1 MYKLM
6 IVDDELLMRVG
17 IRSMLD
23 WEEHGFYV
31 IGEAANGKEALELA
45 LDVSPDLII
54 TDIKMPVM
62 DGLQLIQRT
71 ADALKTCK
79 YVILSNFD
87 ELHYVK
93 EALKLGASDY
103 LIKSEITETTLAE
116 LLASIRQKLQKEV
129 GSQAGL
135 PVNPLT
141 YTQSLNHLKDTF
153 FQDLVSGFIE
163 DRDIASK
170 AEELHIRVRSDKLVV
185 IKFIVNYYED
195 AKKKYVEKGE
205 KLLRFS
211 ILNIMEEIIPC
222 KWEKEIVVESSS
234 EYWVIVNILPD
245 RASVGA
251 DLKKL
256 CDKLLSSIKDFM
268 NVSLT
273 AGVSTT
279 VTGFSSIRMAYQE
292 AEFALRQGF
301 FAGSKQVLFY
311 EDVVNAPSRKEVNVV
326 LSPQQEQDFLKIW
339 VSKDE
344 KKAEAFLESVRSQLE
359 ALQAD
364 ENSIRENYILVMEMI
379 HAHLSRTA
387 QRTQPSFAEKS
398 PYETVLKGECW
409 EDIHQ
414 ALLAQIG
421 IYFKAD
427 SKVMQERTYADL
439 AIEII
444 DKYYAEDI
452 SLHSVAN
459 QINVNPSYLSR
470 MFKQEKG
477 ENFISYLTRVRIE
490 CAKTYLMS
498 REWRVYEIADK
509 VGYHNYTYFSKI
521 FKKTVGVTPEEYRE
535 MQQGSHVIRE

>member
-31 IGEAANGKEALELA
+31 VGEAANGKEALELA

-62 DGLQLIQRT
+62 DGLQLIQRA

-116 LLASIRQKLQKEV
+116 LLASIRQKLRKEY
-129 GSQAGL
+129 GSQAGM
-135 PVNPLT
+135 PVNPHT

-153 FQDLVSGFIE
+153 FHDLVSGFIE
-163 DRDIASK
+163 EGDIASK
-170 AEELHIRVRSDKLVV
+170 AEELRVRVRSDKLVV

-211 ILNIMEEIIPC
+211 ILNIMDEIIPSR
-222 KWEKEIVVESSS
+222 WEKEIVVESSS
-234 EYWVIVNILPD
+234 EYWVIVNIPPD

-251 DLKKL
+251 DIRKL
-256 CDKLLSSIKDFM
+256 CDKLLSSIKDLM
-268 NVSLT
+268 NVTLT
-273 AGVSTT
+273 AGVSTA
-279 VTGFSSIRMAYQE
+279 VTGFGSIRKAYQE
-292 AEFALRQGF
+292 AEFALRQAF
-301 FAGSKQVLFY
+301 YAGSKQVLFY
-311 EDVVNAPSRKEVNVV
+311 EEVVHAPPRKEVNVI
-326 LSPQQEQDFLKIW
+326 LNPQQEQDFLKIW
-339 VSKDE
+339 ISKDE
-344 KKAEAFLESVRSQLE
+344 KKAGAFLEAVRSELE
-359 ALQAD
+359 ALHAD
-364 ENSIRENYILVMEMI
+364 ENSIRENYISVMEMI
-379 HAHLSRTA
+379 HAHVSRTA
-387 QRTQPSFAEKS
+387 QRTQPPFAEKS

-427 SKVMQERTYADL
+427 SRVMQERTYADL

-452 SLHSVAN
+452 SLHSVAS

-490 CAKTYLMS
+490 CAKSYLMS

-521 FKKTVGVTPEEYRE
+521 FKKTVGVSPEEYRE
-535 MQQGSHVIRE
+535 MQQGSHVIGE